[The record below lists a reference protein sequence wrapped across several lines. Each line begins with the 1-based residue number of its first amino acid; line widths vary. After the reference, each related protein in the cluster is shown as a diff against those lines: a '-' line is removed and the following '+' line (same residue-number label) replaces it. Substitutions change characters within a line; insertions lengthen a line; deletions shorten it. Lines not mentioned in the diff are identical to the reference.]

1 MKQSVSAVIK
11 IKLQQITGASEQNWT
26 SLTENDKYVSFDEM
40 ITLFK
45 NNNFNV
51 NTLSDINNNGEI
63 RYQVK
68 MLLRNKKE
76 MN

>member
-1 MKQSVSAVIK
+1 
-11 IKLQQITGASEQNWT
+11 
-26 SLTENDKYVSFDEM
+26 M